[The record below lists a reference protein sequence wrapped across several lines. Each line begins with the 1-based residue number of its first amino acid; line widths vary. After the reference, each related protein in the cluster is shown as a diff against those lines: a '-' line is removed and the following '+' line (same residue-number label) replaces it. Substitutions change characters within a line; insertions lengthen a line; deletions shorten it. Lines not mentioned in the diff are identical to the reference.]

1 MNPETIYLGL
11 GANLG
16 NRRQNMSRAIDMMSN
31 CVHVKRVS
39 SCYETEPVGYSRQPR
54 FLNAVCEA
62 TTSLAPD
69 ELLAFLKEIECRLG
83 RRPGFANAPR
93 PMDIDILFYGDRVTG
108 SPDLTIPHPRIE
120 ERGFVLVPLAEIAPE
135 LVHPVSGR
143 TVREMLARLGRVD
156 GVTKW
161 KEVRNV

>member
-1 MNPETIYLGL
+1 MNPVTIYLGL

-16 NRRQNMSRAIDMMSN
+16 NRHQNMSRAIDMMSN

-39 SCYETEPVGYSRQPR
+39 SYYETEPVSCARQPR

-62 TTSLAPD
+62 ATTLPPD

-93 PMDIDILFYGDRVTG
+93 PMDIDILFYGDRVMR
-108 SPDLTIPHPRIE
+108 SPDLIIPHPRIE

-135 LVHPVSGR
+135 LVHPVSGK
-143 TVREMLARLGRVD
+143 TVREMLARLGRIE

-161 KEVRNV
+161 KEATNV